1 MANRVP
7 GHPHLSEGNGTAVVE
22 EWIEASAPLLA
33 VSGLPRMAGR
43 VIADLLVAEPGERSA
58 EQLATDLA
66 ASRGSISTVT
76 RLLVARGLLDR
87 HRPLGSRVDL
97 FRVAHDA
104 PAVLIEGV
112 ATWLE
117 GVHEVA
123 ARGQALRSPDVSVA
137 RKRLSTLADV
147 TRDAAD
153 HVRRVAEEWRASK

>member
-1 MANRVP
+1 MANHVRGQRLP
-7 GHPHLSEGNGTAVVE
+7 SDADSGAGLA

-33 VSGLPRMAGR
+33 VGGLPRMAGR
-43 VIADLLVAEPGERSA
+43 VIADLLVAEPAGRTA

-137 RKRLSTLADV
+137 RQRLSALADA

-153 HVRRVAEEWRASK
+153 HVHRVAEEWRAAK